1 MVYFFNSTYMYL
13 IKISNVHHC
22 ISLHCMLNITK
33 LKLKNGKKSKSGANL
48 KKFQVT
54 LFYLFAIEGFNI
66 VIKISSLVLHV

>member
-1 MVYFFNSTYMYL
+1 
-13 IKISNVHHC
+13 
-22 ISLHCMLNITK
+22 MLNITK